1 MVCERELSARAQ
13 VHRRRLRA
21 ATRAARSTDDIPAA
35 IRDEHE
41 LRGAMFF
48 GTPLELIAE
57 LERCHHVSAAVVP
70 VLGRFAEDEFVCAL
84 RDLYPGLD
92 VVVGTR
98 SRAATAT

>member
-1 MVCERELSARAQ
+1 MNDTPESWPCGTGQ
-13 VHRRRLRA
+13 WD
-21 ATRAARSTDDIPAA
+21 RAARLVLADDIPAA

-57 LERCHHVSAAVVP
+57 LERCRHVSAAVVL
-70 VLGRFAEDEFVCAL
+70 VLGRFAEDEFVGAL